1 MQLKV
6 RGQARD
12 SNLWRVKLTWL
23 SNLKKQMV
31 IAYGVS
37 CFPNGVF
44 FLRAINNQKACFVIV
59 LTLNDARNKA
69 KIYAFLQT
77 D

>member
-1 MQLKV
+1 
-6 RGQARD
+6 
-12 SNLWRVKLTWL
+12 
-23 SNLKKQMV
+23 MV

-59 LTLNDARNKA
+59 LTLNDANNKA